1 MGFIGSPA
9 STRFYAASFHKD
21 FRHVHLQDPT
31 IAAGDHYPPGSTR
44 ESQPKPASG
53 PPWILALTH
62 LAAKVRSLTEI
73 DDAASPTSSSSPL
86 GRTIPLRYQFPQRL
100 SPKIRLT
107 TRTRSHHKGYRPI
120 TGTRGYKEPTG
131 LSTQRPSTI
140 RPRISHR
147 TDNCLP
153 KQRSDSRIGVLAH
166 PTEAVLTLAP
176 DKRENRPKRRHQQK
190 QQSGTKRRLTPSLV
204 CPDQETRSL

>member
-1 MGFIGSPA
+1 MSFTGSPA
-9 STRFYAASFHKD
+9 STRFYAASFHRD

-31 IAAGDHYPPGSTR
+31 IAAGDHYPPGSIR
-44 ESQPKPASG
+44 ESQPKPASE

-73 DDAASPTSSSSPL
+73 DKAASPTSSIPPSR
-86 GRTIPLRYQFPQRL
+86 GAIPLRYQFPQRL

-120 TGTRGYKEPTG
+120 TGTRGYKELTG
-131 LSTQRPSTI
+131 LSTQRPSII
-140 RPRISHR
+140 RPRGSHKA
-147 TDNCLP
+147 DNCLP
-153 KQRSDSRIGVLAH
+153 KQRSDSRKGVLAH

-176 DKRENRPKRRHQQK
+176 DKRKSRPKRRHQRK
-190 QQSGTKRRLTPSLV
+190 QQSGTKEDLHHH
-204 CPDQETRSL
+204 